1 VLKRSTAGERGSTV
15 SVLSAFYD
23 LFVGMSSFSAGL
35 VANAFGYSAAFL
47 MAIFALGAA
56 AIAGR
61 FVFANPI
68 REVVVSPVVSAIESP
83 R

>member
-1 VLKRSTAGERGSTV
+1 V

-35 VANAFGYSAAFL
+35 LANRFGYSAAFL
-47 MAIFALGAA
+47 MAIAALAAA

-61 FVFANPI
+61 FVFTGKEHPQANF
-68 REVVVSPVVSAIESP
+68 EALEPVPVETDD
-83 R
+83 

>member
-1 VLKRSTAGERGSTV
+1 M
-15 SVLSAFYD
+15 LSAFYD

-35 VANAFGYSAAFL
+35 IANAFGYPAAFL
-47 MAIFALGAA
+47 MAIIALAAA

-61 FVFANPI
+61 LVFAAP
-68 REVVVSPVVSAIESP
+68 RELAHEPEIQSAAVPAGDRAS